1 MIKSI
6 EIIQRASSK
15 FNNIFSDYLKG
26 GNSLRKSGFKTN
38 DKLASE
44 LLKNWIDEE
53 QWIKLT
59 CRKFLN
65 FFPELT

>member
-44 LLKNWIDEE
+44 LLKN
-53 QWIKLT
+53 
-59 CRKFLN
+59 
-65 FFPELT
+65 